1 MRFVSL
7 LLVLFYLP
15 LAFGDYSQCIL
26 ENMKGVGSDIAAL
39 EIRGACKEKYD
50 RDLSQINSEMVEEPN
65 ANESESSPEQSFN
78 PTDSKKTDSQKD
90 ENKPELDFN
99 QLTTDERP
107 DVVWNSVEGLSVKL
121 KGLTRSEVDL
131 VKQKFAYQSSLV
143 LGGRGSTSLTPSSN
157 VELIQIKKNLEDS
170 EIEEFVIRSQT
181 LTQNL
186 LKSDV
191 EEFEDVILELTNLV
205 LNTDTLNNLDKIN
218 FLEGYLKYYLSV
230 LKKSDYCYGKVSFR
244 SKRGKYLEKFNA
256 LLGNLF
262 FLTLEENSVPVDT
275 LGLLLRYSSFA
286 PCGPIKSRF
295 TELYLYEEVF
305 LLSER
310 LGIPDYLISEI
321 LLDYADNLV
330 LKNRKPEE
338 ISNAYQ
344 RYFESLGN
352 VNETY
357 VHPKILTP
365 YLEVLPVSSLPEEKL
380 SSGRFRIVIE
390 VGVSGKQSKIVIRKG
405 GSVRDRRFLRTLFR
419 NARFRPAFM
428 NDKPIKSEVEF
439 EFDISSLGDG
449 NFRFSKALFL
459 LQGIKV
465 ISFPSPMT

>member
-65 ANESESSPEQSFN
+65 ANESEPSPEQFFN

-90 ENKPELDFN
+90 EHKPELDFN

-107 DVVWNSVEGLSVKL
+107 DVVWNSVEGSSVKL

-131 VKQKFAYQSSLV
+131 VKQKFAYQSKLV
-143 LGGRGSTSLTPSSN
+143 LGGWGSTVPTPSSN
-157 VELIQIKKNLEDS
+157 IELIQIRKNLEDS

-191 EEFEDVILELTNLV
+191 EESEDVILELTNLV
-205 LNTDTLNNLDKIN
+205 LNTNTLNNLDKIK

-230 LKKSDYCYGKVSFR
+230 LKKPDYCYGKETVR
-244 SKRGKYLEKFNA
+244 WKGKKYLEKFNA

-286 PCGPIKSRF
+286 PCGPIKTWI
-295 TELYLYEEVF
+295 TELYEEVF
-305 LLSER
+305 LLSKR

-380 SSGRFRIVIE
+380 SSGKFRIVIE

-405 GSVRDRRFLRTLFR
+405 GSARDRRFLRTLFR

-439 EFDISSLGDG
+439 ELDISSLRDG